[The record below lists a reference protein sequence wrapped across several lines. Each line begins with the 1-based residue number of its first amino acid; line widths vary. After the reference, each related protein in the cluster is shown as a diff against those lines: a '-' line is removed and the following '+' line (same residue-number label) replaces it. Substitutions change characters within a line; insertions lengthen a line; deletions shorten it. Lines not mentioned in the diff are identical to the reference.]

1 MESHYNQRWFGT
13 NTKGQHTYYIQVYS
27 SDLMDELCFETSLPI
42 DFLKNGELYDMTIQL
57 CKAELSNHERNKIA
71 QNIITNLD
79 LTPGIY
85 NHFFKDYVLDK
96 RGKYCE
102 EYEKVL
108 MELNSPSTI
117 YEFVSYSK
125 YSNENIFRDLK
136 NNFKYA
142 DAIVECKK
150 INKNEFEE
158 CINGKIELQEE
169 YTKIY
174 VGDAE
179 YYHQFSSDDSLI
191 MEFYCVVIDKSLAFL
206 FFTKLLEV
214 GPLKS

>member
-1 MESHYNQRWFGT
+1 MEAHFNQRWFGT

-27 SDLMDELCFETSLPI
+27 NDLIDELFFETSLPM
-42 DFLKNGELYDMTIQL
+42 DYFKNGELYDLAIQL
-57 CKAELSNHERNKIA
+57 CSAELSIHERNKIA
-71 QNIITNLD
+71 QNIIINLD
-79 LTPGIY
+79 LTPGIC
-85 NHFFKDYVLDK
+85 NHFFKDYLLDK

-108 MELNSPSTI
+108 MEFNSPPTI
-117 YEFVSYSK
+117 KEFVPYSK

-142 DAIVECKK
+142 EAIVECKK
-150 INKNEFEE
+150 IDKSVFES
-158 CINGKIELQEE
+158 CIDGKTELQKE

-174 VGDAE
+174 SGDSE
-179 YYHQFSSDDSLI
+179 YFCQSSSDDSLI

-206 FFTKLLEV
+206 FFTKLQEV
-214 GPLKS
+214 GPLKF